1 MSEIIAALRAL
12 FEYVGE
18 FESSI
23 EFRGSLYVMP
33 WTTVT
38 HVLGMCLFAGTIV
51 MMDLRLLG
59 VGNMQTSFSQLQRR
73 LFPWQMAGMA
83 IASITGLMLVYG
95 NPMNYFENVIFWTKM
110 ATMVVAGLNAMAF
123 HYITYNSIADWDA
136 GVTPPLGAKL
146 AGILGIAL
154 WANVIVAGR
163 LIPYNWFRP

>member
-1 MSEIIAALRAL
+1 MSDLISALRSV

-33 WTTVT
+33 WTTVA
-38 HVLGMCLFAGTIV
+38 HVLGMCLVAGTLV

-73 LFPWQMAGMA
+73 LFPWQMGGMA
-83 IASITGLMLVYG
+83 IAAISGFLLVYG

-110 ATMVVAGLNAMAF
+110 ATMVVALLNALVF
-123 HYITYNSIADWDA
+123 HYIAYSSVANWDV
-136 GVTPPLGAKL
+136 GVKPPFGAKL
-146 AGILGIAL
+146 AGLLGILL

-163 LIPYNWFRP
+163 LIPYNWFRS

>member
-1 MSEIIAALRAL
+1 MSDIISALRSL

-33 WTTVT
+33 WTTVS
-38 HVLGMCLFAGTIV
+38 HVLSMCLVAGTLV

-59 VGNMQTSFSQLQRR
+59 VGNMHTSFSQLQRR
-73 LFPWQMAGMA
+73 LFPWQMGGMA
-83 IASITGLMLVYG
+83 IAAVSGLLLVYG
-95 NPMNYFENVIFWTKM
+95 NPMSYFANVIFWTKM
-110 ATMVVAGLNAMAF
+110 ATMVVALLNALAF
-123 HYITYNSIADWDA
+123 HYITYNSVADWDA

-146 AGILGIAL
+146 AGALGILL

-163 LIPYNWFRP
+163 LIPYNWFRS

>member
-1 MSEIIAALRAL
+1 MSEVIAALRSL
-12 FEYVGE
+12 FEAVGE

-23 EFRGSLYVMP
+23 AFRESLYVAP
-33 WTTVT
+33 WTTIA
-38 HVLGMCLFAGTIV
+38 HVISICLFAGTIV

-59 VGNMQTSFSQLQRR
+59 IGNMSTPFSQLQRR

-83 IASITGLMLVYG
+83 LAALTGTIIVYG
-95 NPMNYFENVIFWTKM
+95 NPMNFFVNVIFWTKM
-110 ATMVVAGLNAMAF
+110 IAMVIAGLNALVF
-123 HYITYNSIADWDA
+123 HYITYNSVADWDA

-146 AGILGIAL
+146 AGVLGLIL

>member
-1 MSEIIAALRAL
+1 MSELIESLRSL

-33 WTTVT
+33 WTTIA
-38 HVLGMCLFAGTIV
+38 HILGMCLFAGTIV

-59 VGNMQTSFSQLQRR
+59 VGNMHAAFSQLQRR

-83 IASITGLMLVYG
+83 IAAVTGLLLVYG
-95 NPMNYFENVIFWTKM
+95 NPMAYFNNVIFWTKM
-110 ATMVVAGLNAMAF
+110 ITMVIAGINALAF

-136 GVTPPLGAKL
+136 GVTPPIGAKL
-146 AGILGIAL
+146 AGLLGIFL

>member
-1 MSEIIAALRAL
+1 MSEIISALRTL
-12 FEYVGE
+12 FETVGE

-73 LFPWQMAGMA
+73 LFPWQMGGMI
-83 IASITGLMLVYG
+83 IASISGLALVYG

-110 ATMVVAGLNAMAF
+110 ATMAVAGLNAMAF
-123 HYITYNSIADWDA
+123 HYITYHSIADWDA